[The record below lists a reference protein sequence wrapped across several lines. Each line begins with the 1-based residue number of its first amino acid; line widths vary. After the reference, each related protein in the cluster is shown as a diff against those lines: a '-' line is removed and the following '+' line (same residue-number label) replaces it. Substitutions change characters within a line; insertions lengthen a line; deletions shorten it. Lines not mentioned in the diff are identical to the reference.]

1 MRRTAPA
8 GRPGP
13 AGQAWADSPGSGLS
27 VSGSLRRAGRRPGW
41 LGWSRHGRS
50 RPQGCWLAG
59 AFPAGG
65 CRPAWVRPAGRW
77 RDGWVCPVGVCPGGV
92 CRPEAGSAR
101 AGRLPGCRG
110 GRVAAGR
117 RAHPQNP
124 WRERISPGGCHCPD
138 RHFPRTPRFAGP
150 TGPGRGSPWESGYR
164 RRDSGS
170 AAGHQ
175 PPWRHAGLAG
185 ESAVRSFGPTLTSD
199 GSGRY
204 PSQAS
209 MRISMPAVPV
219 QAGLVT
225 RRRMRGTPSLGGSPR
240 GGARRSRPT
249 M

>member
-65 CRPAWVRPAGRW
+65 AARRGCVPRGGGATGGCALWGCALGGCAARRLGARAPAG
-77 RDGWVCPVGVCPGGV
+77 CPGVGVAAL
-92 CRPEAGSAR
+92 RP
-101 AGRLPGCRG
+101 
-110 GRVAAGR
+110 VAAPTRKTHGVSVS
-117 RAHPQNP
+117 PQAAAIA
-124 WRERISPGGCHCPD
+124 RTGI
-138 RHFPRTPRFAGP
+138 FPRTPRFAGP